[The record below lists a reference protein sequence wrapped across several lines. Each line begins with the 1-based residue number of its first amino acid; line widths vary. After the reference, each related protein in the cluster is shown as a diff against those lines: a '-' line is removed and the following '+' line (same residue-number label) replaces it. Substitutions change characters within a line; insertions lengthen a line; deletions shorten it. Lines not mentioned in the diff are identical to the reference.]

1 MTSSKKKPLSAGIF
15 MLARQDLPAL
25 EQAANE
31 LGQAF
36 FHVDLRNARNVPGF
50 IKALQRDLD
59 FPDWFGGNLDA
70 MHDCLTDFSWR
81 PAAGYVIVLDGSE
94 ALRATPTSFAIF
106 NEVLASV
113 SEAWQERDI
122 PFRFFYLQD
131 AAAMRQVSS
140 SDAS

>member
-1 MTSSKKKPLSAGIF
+1 MTSSKKKPLNAGIF
-15 MLARQDLPAL
+15 LLARQDLPAL
-25 EQAANE
+25 QQAADE
-31 LGQAF
+31 LKQAF
-36 FHVDLRNARNVPGF
+36 FRVDLRNARNVPGF

-70 MHDCLTDFSWR
+70 VHDCLTDFSWR

-122 PFRFFYLQD
+122 PFRVFYLQD